1 MNMTIPDD
9 NHEIESSDGT
19 MHRSRRSMPRF
30 SSPPDPGNRPPR
42 TMLGIPQNK
51 KVPPKNS
58 IARLTGAAA
67 LVMDSLFGIIVYFT
81 IKPYLDTIVSFDWSQ
96 FSTYIVG
103 SFNQLV
109 SLKGRE
115 LIGFVAI
122 GLIALLTTYTW
133 IYAENKFRSSKTRD
147 PKN

>member
-1 MNMTIPDD
+1 
-9 NHEIESSDGT
+9 
-19 MHRSRRSMPRF
+19 
-30 SSPPDPGNRPPR
+30 
-42 TMLGIPQNK
+42 MLGIPQNK